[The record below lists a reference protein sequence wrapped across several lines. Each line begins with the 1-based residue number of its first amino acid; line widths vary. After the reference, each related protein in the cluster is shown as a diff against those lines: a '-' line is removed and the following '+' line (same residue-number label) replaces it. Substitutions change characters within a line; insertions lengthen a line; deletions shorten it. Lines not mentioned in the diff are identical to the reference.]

1 MKVTSTDFQQTAGR
15 YQDAALFKV
24 LTRGWIARPVE
35 ELDDATLGA
44 IANSKVPARYAHLD
58 GLLKEWSP

>member
-15 YQDAALFKV
+15 YQDGPLFAV
-24 LTRGWIARPVE
+24 LTRGRIARPVE

-44 IANSKVPARYAHLD
+44 IANSKVPAGYAPLD
-58 GLLKEWSP
+58 DLLEEWSP